1 MRKEPAI
8 ETTSPAT
15 LTVRAVSPH
24 QEDHLSLEAII
35 GHSRWTL
42 LKADKLPSAWAL
54 LQAHDIPVVLCESD
68 LKPGTWIDMLKD
80 IQGMPTAPALIVTS
94 RLADDYLWAEALNLG
109 AWDVLPKP
117 FDRSEVLRSVKTAWQ
132 HWRYQIQVPALPL
145 KVMTAAS

>member
-8 ETTSPAT
+8 ETTSAP
-15 LTVRAVSPH
+15 LTVLSVSPN
-24 QEDHLSLEAII
+24 QEDHQSLEAII
-35 GHSRWTL
+35 GHSRWSL
-42 LKADKLPSAWAL
+42 LKADKVPSARAL
-54 LQAHDIPVVLCESD
+54 LQAHYIPVVLCESD
-68 LKPGTWIDMLKD
+68 LKPGTWIDLLKD
-80 IQGMPTAPALIVTS
+80 IQGMPAAPALIVTS

-132 HWRYQIQVPALPL
+132 HWRYQAQMPALGL